1 MAIDCVSFAPSELS
15 QDDAYNVLVAAV
27 SPRPIALVSTVSA
40 DGVPNLAPF
49 SFFMAGGVSP
59 LSIAFSP
66 TDGAR
71 GPKNSLTNILA
82 TKEFVVNTVHRGMA
96 EGMNEASFGY
106 GPDVS
111 EWRAAG
117 FTMVP
122 SVHVSPARVAES
134 LVQFEC
140 KLFQVVKH
148 GDGSGAANYVIGEVV
163 RMHVNTAIWTS
174 KGIDLDKVRLL
185 ARMGGPNY
193 LDAQDL
199 EIFEL
204 QRPSGPVPPEE
215 E

>member
-1 MAIDCVSFAPSELS
+1 MANECVSFRPGELS
-15 QDDAYNVLVAAV
+15 VDDAYNVLVAAI

-59 LSIAFSP
+59 LSLAFSP

-82 TKEFVVNTVHRGMA
+82 TREFVVNTVHAAMA
-96 EGMNEASFGY
+96 QGMNEASFGY

-122 SVHVSPARVAES
+122 GTEVKPPRVAES

-148 GDGSGAANYVIGEVV
+148 GQGSGAANYVIGEVV
-163 RMHVNTAIWTS
+163 RIHINSSVWTS

-193 LDAQDL
+193 LDAEGL

-204 QRPSGPVPPEE
+204 QRPTGPVPEE
-215 E
+215 S

>member
-1 MAIDCVSFAPSELS
+1 VAIECVTFKPGELS
-15 QDDAYNVLVAAV
+15 EDDSYNVLVAAI

-59 LSIAFSP
+59 LSLAFSP
-66 TDGAR
+66 TDGSR
-71 GPKNSLTNILA
+71 GPKNSLTNVLA
-82 TKEFVVNTVHRGMA
+82 TKEFVVNTVHREMA

-122 SVHVSPARVAES
+122 GTDVTPPRVAES

-148 GDGSGAANYVIGEVV
+148 GQGSGAANYVIGEIV
-163 RMHVNTAIWTS
+163 RIHINSSVWTS
-174 KGIDLDKVRLL
+174 KGIDLEKVRLL

-193 LDAQDL
+193 LDSAEL

-204 QRPSGPVPPEE
+204 QRPSGPVPEE
-215 E
+215 S

>member
-1 MAIDCVSFAPSELS
+1 MPDHVSLNPETLS

-27 SPRPIALVSTVSA
+27 SPRPIALVSSVSA
-40 DGVPNLAPF
+40 DGVHNLAPF

-59 LSIAFSP
+59 LSLAFSP

-82 TKEFVVNTVHRGMA
+82 TREFVVNTVHRDMA
-96 EGMNEASFGY
+96 TGMNEASFGY

-117 FTMVP
+117 FTMLASEAVKP
-122 SVHVSPARVAES
+122 YRVGES

-148 GDGSGAANYVIGEVV
+148 GLGSGAANYVIGEIL
-163 RMHVNTAIWTS
+163 RMHVHTS
-174 KGIDLDKVRLL
+174 LLKKGSIDENSVRLL
-185 ARMGGPNY
+185 ARMGGPCY
-193 LDAQDL
+193 LDTKGL
-199 EIFEL
+199 EIFEM
-204 QRPSGPVPPEE
+204 QRPTGPVPEE

>member
-1 MAIDCVSFAPSELS
+1 VVECLSFAPSELA
-15 QDDAYNVLVAAV
+15 QDDAYNVLVAAIA
-27 SPRPIALVSTVSA
+27 PRPIALVSTISA

-59 LSIAFSP
+59 FSLAFSP
-66 TDGAR
+66 TDGSR

-82 TKEFVVNTVHRGMA
+82 TKEFVVNTVHREMA
-96 EGMNEASFGY
+96 AGMNEASFGY

-117 FTMVP
+117 FTMAQCFDVKP
-122 SVHVSPARVAES
+122 PRVAES

-148 GDGSGAANYVIGEVV
+148 GEGSGCANYVIGEVV
-163 RMHVNTAIWTS
+163 RMHLNKSICGAE
-174 KGIDLDKVRLL
+174 GLRQDLVRLL

-193 LDAQDL
+193 LDAKAL

-204 QRPSGPVPPEE
+204 QRPAGPVPEE
-215 E
+215 S